1 MCFKIIEGNTI
12 EHLVWLQ
19 LDDIVDKKTIT
30 SLSESEQTNSSER
43 PPQSTA
49 QFNYSQLAF
58 NLLFKLCRDY
68 HVCRADFGRVGGL
81 AKYLT
86 RIEDIQKE
94 ENINQNKKLN
104 HEYEHL
110 IEMIC
115 FSCKESVNRL
125 RLKEQSHLSS
135 LVKLQQK
142 VKAEHSKN
150 ISESRQLSTL
160 CSDSTLHNKLL
171 VAICCFAHDQDSM
184 NILLGNVLVDCY
196 MNFLNDSIKVEK
208 KSDPVHLQASLTNK
222 NKNIF
227 INCLNWRPTARN

>member
-1 MCFKIIEGNTI
+1 MDPVV
-12 EHLVWLQ
+12 H
-19 LDDIVDKKTIT
+19 IT
-30 SLSESEQTNSSER
+30 FVKRVNS
-43 PPQSTA
+43 
-49 QFNYSQLAF
+49 
-58 NLLFKLCRDY
+58 
-68 HVCRADFGRVGGL
+68 
-81 AKYLT
+81 
-86 RIEDIQKE
+86 
-94 ENINQNKKLN
+94 NQNKKLN
-104 HEYEHL
+104 HEHDHL

-125 RLKEQSHLSS
+125 RLKEQSQLSS

-150 ISESRQLSTL
+150 ISESQQLSTL

>member
-1 MCFKIIEGNTI
+1 M
-12 EHLVWLQ
+12 WLQ
-19 LDDIVDKKTIT
+19 LDDILEKKTIT
-30 SLSESEQTNSSER
+30 SLSENTSCSER
-43 PPQSTA
+43 PAHQSTA

-68 HVCRADFGRVGGL
+68 HVCRAEFGRVGGL
-81 AKYLT
+81 AKYLN

-104 HEYEHL
+104 HEHDHL

-125 RLKEQSHLSS
+125 RLKEQSQLSS

-150 ISESRQLSTL
+150 ISESQQLSTL

-184 NILLGNVLVDCY
+184 NILLGNGLVDCLIT
-196 MNFLNDSIKVEK
+196 FLNDSIQVEK
-208 KSDPVHLQASLTNK
+208 KSDPVRLQACLTNK
-222 NKNIF
+222 NTNIF
-227 INCLNWRPTARN
+227 INCLNWRLTARN